1 MEFQNF
7 TSLPPEQEKA
17 FVVFEQQSVQ
27 AGKKASMFGLIA
39 GAVFGVFVI
48 ALVMTSEAPENA
60 HAVKAPATKVGE
72 AKKKAPAPKPAPAP
86 VAAPAE
92 TAPAETAP
100 DEAAP
105 DEAAAPTEASAP
117 SDAPA
122 PPAGA
127 TKAPPTA
134 VVGD

>member
-7 TSLPPEQEKA
+7 TSLPPEEEKA
-17 FVVFEQQSVQ
+17 FVVFEQTSVM

-39 GAVFGVFVI
+39 GAVFGIFVI
-48 ALVMTSEAPENA
+48 ALVFSSEAPENA

-72 AKKKAPAPKPAPAP
+72 AKKKAAPKPAPAP
-86 VAAPAE
+86 VE

-100 DEAAP
+100 VETAP
-105 DEAAAPTEASAP
+105 AEAAAPSE
-117 SDAPA
+117 APA

-134 VVGD
+134 VVGE